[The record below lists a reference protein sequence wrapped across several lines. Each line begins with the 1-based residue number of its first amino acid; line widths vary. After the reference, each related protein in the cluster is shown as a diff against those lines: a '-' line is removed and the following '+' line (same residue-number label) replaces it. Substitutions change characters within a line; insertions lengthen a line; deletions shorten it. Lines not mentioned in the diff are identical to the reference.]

1 MENEYSTEL
10 VIGDPNQIEMFDF
23 KDRMDPELADALVEF
38 QGKMKRVKKD
48 GKSFTGKYATYD
60 DIIDAIR
67 EVAPECG
74 ITPFATI
81 QGDYLICQVLHRNG
95 SLSPAT
101 KVKFPEEHSLGKGN
115 DMQGFGSDITYLKRY
130 IISLMFNIATGEDKK
145 NMPGGEDTDMP
156 GGEDTDGHVPGTKDK
171 KPKVLD
177 PTTAT
182 KNKKVTTENIEQ
194 LKVEIQ
200 SAEVMPALKALWN
213 NNGDF
218 LKAVE
223 KKFPDL
229 MKDLEDTYE
238 TKKLTIT

>member
-10 VIGDPNQIEMFDF
+10 VIGDPNQIEMFDY
-23 KDRMDPELADALVEF
+23 KDRIDPELADALVKF

-67 EVAPECG
+67 EVAPDCG

-130 IISLMFNIATGEDKK
+130 IISLMFNIATGDDKK
-145 NMPGGEDTDMP
+145 NMA
-156 GGEDTDGHVPGTKDK
+156 GGEDTDGNVPGTKDK
-171 KPKVLD
+171 EPKVLD
-177 PTTAT
+177 PKKAT
-182 KNKKVTTENIEQ
+182 KDKKVTTESIEE

-218 LKAVE
+218 LKEVD

>member
-23 KDRMDPELADALVEF
+23 KDRIDPELADALVTF
-38 QGKMKRVKKD
+38 QGKMRRVKKS
-48 GKSFTGKYATYD
+48 GSSYTGEYATYD
-60 DIIDAIR
+60 DIVDAIR
-67 EVAPECG
+67 EVAPDCG

-130 IISLMFNIATGEDKK
+130 IISLMFNIATG
-145 NMPGGEDTDMP
+145 N
-156 GGEDTDGHVPGTKDK
+156 DTDGHVPGKKDI

-177 PTTAT
+177 PKKAT
-182 KNKKVTTENIEQ
+182 KDQKVTTESIEE
-194 LKVEIQ
+194 LKAEIQ
-200 SAEVMPALKALWN
+200 STKVMPALKALWN

-218 LKAVE
+218 LKEVD

>member
-10 VIGDPNQIEMFDF
+10 VIGDPNQIEMFDY
-23 KDRMDPELADALVEF
+23 KDRIDPELAEALVTF
-38 QGKMKRVKKD
+38 QTKIERVKKR
-48 GKSFTGKYATYD
+48 GTAYTGKYATYD
-60 DIIDAIR
+60 DIIEAIKK
-67 EVAPECG
+67 VAPECG

-81 QGDYLICQVLHRNG
+81 QGDYLICQVLHQNG

-101 KVKFPEEHSLGKGN
+101 KVKFPKQHSLGKGN

-130 IISLMFNIATGEDKK
+130 VISLMFNIATGDDTK
-145 NMPGGEDTDMP
+145 NMAGGD
-156 GGEDTDGHVPGTKDK
+156 DTDGNVPGTKDK
-171 KPKVLD
+171 EPKVLD
-177 PTTAT
+177 PKTAT

-194 LKVEIQ
+194 LKKEIQ
-200 SAEVMPALKALWN
+200 LAEVMPALKAIWN

-218 LKAVE
+218 LHEVE

>member
-10 VIGDPNQIEMFDF
+10 VIGDPNQIEMFDY
-23 KDRMDPELADALVEF
+23 KDRIDPELADALVKF

-67 EVAPECG
+67 EVAPDCG

-130 IISLMFNIATGEDKK
+130 IISLMFNIATGDDKK
-145 NMPGGEDTDMP
+145 NMA
-156 GGEDTDGHVPGTKDK
+156 GGEDTDGHVPGKKDI

-177 PTTAT
+177 PKKAT
-182 KNKKVTTENIEQ
+182 KDQKVTTESIEE
-194 LKVEIQ
+194 LKAEIQ
-200 SAEVMPALKALWN
+200 STKVMPALKALWN

-218 LKAVE
+218 LKEVD